1 MAASP
6 LFPPSV
12 PAYRPPI
19 EGYRHAVSAGH
30 YLAAHAGFSMFQAGG
45 NAIDAGVAGGI
56 ALGVVQS
63 NFVSF
68 AGVAPI
74 IIYSAEHDELI
85 SIDGLGVWPK
95 AAHLELFEKD
105 HGGTI
110 PVGVLRTVVPGAPD
124 AWITALERYGTMSFA
139 EVAEPAIRFARD
151 GIAMYPLMTETLELN
166 KEAMARWDSTAAI
179 YQPGGRVQQPGERF
193 IQADL
198 GRSLQ
203 YMADEDK
210 AAASRGREAGLK
222 AARDAFYK
230 GDLAKTFCDYH
241 GANGGLL
248 TMEDMA
254 AYSVTLE
261 PPAHIAYGDLDVYTC
276 GPWCQGPVLLQTL
289 QLLKGYDLKALGH
302 NSADYIHTIAEALK
316 LTYSDRERYY
326 GDPKFV
332 DVPLDVLLSDD
343 YAAERRAM
351 IRNGEAWPEM
361 PPAGELVGGGVPS
374 SGVRATGSAARAP
387 LDTSYVCAVDDKGNV
402 FSATPSDVANDTPVI
417 PGTGLTVS
425 SRGAQSWAQTGHASA
440 VAPGKRPRLTPNPG
454 LAIRQG
460 KMQMPF
466 GTPGGDVQSQAM
478 LQAVLNIEVFEMN
491 VQRGVEEPRFA
502 TQNFPNSFEPHAYF
516 PAKLQIERR
525 LCEDVGEDLKG
536 RGHDVEMWPD
546 WVWQAGA
553 MCLIR
558 KDIETGRFSAAA
570 DPRRATYALGW

>member
-1 MAASP
+1 MSP
-6 LFPPSV
+6 SPQFPMSV

-30 YLAAHAGFSMFQAGG
+30 YLAAHAGFAMFQAGG

-74 IIYSAEHDELI
+74 IIYSAEHDEVI
-85 SIDGLGVWPK
+85 SIDGLGIWPK
-95 AAHLELFEKD
+95 AATLEMFEKG

-110 PVGVLRTVVPGAPD
+110 PVGVLRTVVPAAPD
-124 AWITALERYGTMSFA
+124 AWITALARYGTMSFA
-139 EVAEPAIRFARD
+139 DVAEPAIRFARD

-166 KEAMARWDSTAAI
+166 KEAMARWESTAAV
-179 YQPGGRVQQPGERF
+179 YQPGGQVPQPGERF
-193 IQADL
+193 LQTDL
-198 GRSLQ
+198 GRSIQ
-203 YMADEDK
+203 YMADQET
-210 AAASRGREAGLK
+210 AAARNGREAGLK
-222 AARDAFYK
+222 AARDAFYR
-230 GDLAKTFCDYH
+230 GDLAKTFCEYH
-241 GANGGLL
+241 ADNGGLL

-254 AYSVTLE
+254 DYGVNIET
-261 PPAHIAYGDLDVYTC
+261 PPHISYGDLDVYTC
-276 GPWCQGPVLLQTL
+276 GPWCQGPVLLQAL

-302 NSADYIHTIAEALK
+302 NSANYIHTITEALK
-316 LTYSDRERYY
+316 LAYADRERYY

-332 DVPLDVLLSDD
+332 DVPLNMLLSDAYSD
-343 YAAERRAM
+343 SRRSM
-351 IRNGEAWPEM
+351 IRDSEAWAEM
-361 PPAGELVGGGVPS
+361 PPAGELTGGGIS
-374 SGVRATGSAARAP
+374 SLGVRATGSAARAP

-402 FSATPSDVANDTPVI
+402 FSATPSDVATDTPII

-425 SRGAQSWAQTGHASA
+425 SRGAQSWALSGHASA

-454 LAIRQG
+454 LAMRDG
-460 KMQMPF
+460 RMQMPF

-478 LQAVLNIEVFEMN
+478 LQAVLNIEVFGMN
-491 VQRGVEEPRFA
+491 PQRAVEEPRFA
-502 TQNFPNSFEPHAYF
+502 TQSFPNSFEPHAYF
-516 PAKLQIERR
+516 PAKLQIEKR
-525 LCEDVGEDLKG
+525 LCEEVGDDLKK
-536 RGHDVEMWPD
+536 RGHDVEMWQD

-558 KDIETGRFSAAA
+558 KELDTGRFAAAA